1 MARKVRV
8 QYAGAIYHLMNRGD
22 RREEIFTD
30 DQDRQRFLE
39 TLAEAC
45 QKTGWQGHAY
55 CLMNNHFHLVVETP
69 LPNLVAGMKWFL
81 GTYTSRYNRRHR
93 EFGHLFSGRY
103 KALLVE
109 GSGNGYLKTVCD
121 YVHLNPARAG
131 LLKPEEPLS
140 SFAWSSYPCYLG
152 PPSCRPVWL
161 RVDRLL
167 GEWGIPKDSV
177 AARRVFAER
186 MERRRQE
193 ELPEEF
199 RSGERGWC
207 VGGEQF
213 KRELLE
219 QVSVGPG
226 PSHFGEA
233 VQEAEDLRAERLV
246 REALRQMGWS
256 EADLKARRK
265 GDPRKLELARQ
276 LRARTTMSVGWLA
289 ERLSMGTRG
298 YLAWLLSQGKRE
310 GQSHLADQPLLA
322 I

>member
-161 RVDRLL
+161 RVDPAAGGMGHSQGQR
-167 GEWGIPKDSV
+167 GSSAGVCGADGAAAAGG
-177 AARRVFAER
+177 AARRVPVGGARVVCRGRAIQTGTAGAGECGAR
-186 MERRRQE
+186 
-193 ELPEEF
+193 PEPLR
-199 RSGERGWC
+199 RSGAGSRRLASGALGEGSAQADGLERGRLKGAAQGRPEKTGVGEATASSHHD
-207 VGGEQF
+207 VGG
-213 KRELLE
+213 
-219 QVSVGPG
+219 
-226 PSHFGEA
+226 
-233 VQEAEDLRAERLV
+233 
-246 REALRQMGWS
+246 
-256 EADLKARRK
+256 
-265 GDPRKLELARQ
+265 LARGTVEHGHP
-276 LRARTTMSVGWLA
+276 RIFGLA
-289 ERLSMGTRG
+289 AEPG
-298 YLAWLLSQGKRE
+298 
-310 GQSHLADQPLLA
+310 
-322 I
+322 